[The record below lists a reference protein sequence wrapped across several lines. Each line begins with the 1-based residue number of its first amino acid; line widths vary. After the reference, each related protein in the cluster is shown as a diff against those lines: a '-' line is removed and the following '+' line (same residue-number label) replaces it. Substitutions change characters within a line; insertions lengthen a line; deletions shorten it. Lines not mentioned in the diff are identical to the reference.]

1 MAEYSR
7 LASGTVVSSGND
19 TLVKLPF
26 IPDFI
31 EISNQTRAVAISG
44 VTRAWWYKNMGQG
57 SAFLTT
63 TAAGP
68 ADGTSFIAPLG
79 GTSSATFTSGTG
91 FKTVS
96 AGLALQ
102 YGPVYA
108 HNSVAT
114 ADFAIAKSGAGG
126 SGPATTITTVTA
138 HNLVSGN
145 VVIFSNLYQT
155 STTGM
160 QQIAGIPF
168 VVTVSSPTIFTI
180 FWDTSNAVYTTFNSA
195 TSTGNVGSFK
205 KILYPDLYVPGT
217 AVVAAITRSTTTTVQ
232 TTAPHNF
239 VVGQE
244 VAFRIPS
251 IPGVL
256 PPAWGT
262 TELNSLPNVQI
273 PGSPIYGY
281 VVSVTNSTTFVVN
294 IDSSAFTAFSVVF
307 PFLSFVGRTPP
318 QVVAV
323 GDVNTGGWPI
333 SAGSDLYPSPL
344 VFDGFGTTA
353 TRTINGPAIQGAY
366 INATFMGFVIGDP
379 ISGTAED
386 VIYWRAHLHDKNYP

>member
-7 LASGTVVSSGND
+7 LASGTVSSSGGD
-19 TLVKLPF
+19 TVVQIPF
-26 IPDFI
+26 LPDFI
-31 EISNQTRAVAISG
+31 EISNRTRAVAGAG

-57 SAFLTT
+57 SAFLDTF
-63 TAAGP
+63 
-68 ADGTSFIAPLG
+68 GTGDQFIAPIG
-79 GTSSATFTSGTG
+79 GTSSGALVSGTG
-91 FKTVS
+91 FKTIS
-96 AGLALQ
+96 AGLSFQ

-108 HNSVAT
+108 HESVSG
-114 ADFAIAKSGAGG
+114 ADFAISKA
-126 SGPATTITTVTA
+126 ATAVVTTDTN

-155 STTGM
+155 ATTGM

-168 VVTVSSPTIFTI
+168 VVTVTGATTFTI
-180 FWDTSNAVYTTFNSA
+180 PWDTSGSNYTAFDSD

-205 KILYPDLYVPGT
+205 KVLYPALYVPGT
-217 AVVAAITRSTTTTVQ
+217 AVISAITLGATTTVV

-244 VAFRIPS
+244 VAFRMPS
-251 IPGVL
+251 IPGVI

-262 TELNSLPNVQI
+262 TELNSLPNVNI

-281 VVSVTNSTTFVVN
+281 VVAVTNSTTVVVN
-294 IDSSAFTAFSVVF
+294 IDSSTFTAFNVNW
-307 PFLSFVGRTPP
+307 PFLSFSGRTPP
-318 QVVAV
+318 QIVAV

-344 VFDGFGTTA
+344 VYDGFGIA
-353 TRTINGPAIQGAY
+353 QRRTINGPAIQGAY
-366 INATFMGFVIGDP
+366 INATFMGFVIGD
-379 ISGTAED
+379 SVAGTAED
-386 VIYWRAHLHDKNYP
+386 VIYWRAYMHDKNYP

>member
-7 LASGTVVSSGND
+7 LASGQVVSAGGDTVV
-19 TLVKLPF
+19 VVPF

-31 EISNQTRAVAISG
+31 SISNRTRAVAGAG
-44 VTRAWWYKNMGQG
+44 VTSAYWNTDQGQG
-57 SAFLTT
+57 SAFLNTF
-63 TAAGP
+63 
-68 ADGTSFIAPLG
+68 GTGEQFIAPVG
-79 GTSSATFTSGTG
+79 GTSSGALVSGTG
-91 FKTVS
+91 FSTIQ
-96 AGLALQ
+96 AGLSLQ
-102 YGPVYA
+102 YGPLYSHTVG
-108 HNSVAT
+108 
-114 ADFAIAKSGAGG
+114 DFTISKAN
-126 SGPATTITTVTA
+126 PALVTTTVA

-145 VVIFSNLYQT
+145 VVIFENLYQT

-168 VVTVSSPTIFTI
+168 VVTVTGATTFTI
-180 FWDTSNAVYTTFNSA
+180 PWNTNQSNYTSFNSA

-205 KILYPDLYVPGT
+205 KILYPALYVPGT
-217 AVVAAITRSTTTTVQ
+217 SVISAITLGATTTIV
-232 TTAPHNF
+232 TTSPHNF

-251 IPGVL
+251 IPGVT

-262 TELNSLPNVQI
+262 TELNSLPNTLI

-281 VVSVTNSTTFVVN
+281 VVSVTNSTTVVVN
-294 IDSSAFTAFSVVF
+294 INSATYTAFNSNY

-318 QVVAV
+318 QIVAV

-344 VFDGFGTTA
+344 VFDGFSTTA
-353 TRTINGPAIQGAY
+353 KRTINGPAIQGAY
-366 INATFMGFVIGDP
+366 INNTFMGFVIG
-379 ISGTAED
+379 SSVAGTAAD
-386 VIYWRAHLHDKNYP
+386 VIYWRAYMHDKNYP

>member
-1 MAEYSR
+1 MAEYSK
-7 LASGTVVSSGND
+7 LASGSAISAGND
-19 TLVKLPF
+19 TVVKIPF

-31 EISNQTRAVAISG
+31 EISNRTRAVAGAG

-57 SAFLTT
+57 SAFLDTF
-63 TAAGP
+63 
-68 ADGTSFIAPLG
+68 GTGDQFIAPVG
-79 GTSSATFTSGTG
+79 GTSSGALVSGTG
-91 FKTVS
+91 FKTIQ

-108 HNSVAT
+108 HESVAG
-114 ADFAIAKSGAGG
+114 ADFAISKAN
-126 SGPATTITTVTA
+126 PALVTTDTA

-155 STTGM
+155 SSTGM

-168 VVTVSSPTIFTI
+168 VVTVTGATTFTI
-180 FWDTSNAVYTTFNSA
+180 PWDTSGSNYTAFDSD

-205 KILYPDLYVPGT
+205 KILYPALYIPGS
-217 AVVAAITRSTTTTVQ
+217 AVISAITLGATTTVV

-251 IPGVL
+251 IPGVI

-262 TELNSLPNVQI
+262 TELNSLPNAQI

-281 VVSVTNSTTFVVN
+281 VVSVTNSTTVVVN
-294 IDSSAFTAFSVVF
+294 IDSTAYTAFNVNW
-307 PFLSFVGRTPP
+307 PFLSFIGRTPP
-318 QVVAV
+318 QIVAV

-344 VFDGFGTTA
+344 IYDGFGIAA

-366 INATFMGFVIGDP
+366 INATFQGFVIGD
-379 ISGTAED
+379 SVAGTAED
-386 VIYWRAHLHDKNYP
+386 VIYWRAYLHDKNYP

>member
-31 EISNQTRAVAISG
+31 EISNRSRAVAGAG

-57 SAFLTT
+57 AAFLDTF
-63 TAAGP
+63 
-68 ADGTSFIAPLG
+68 GTGDQFIAPFG
-79 GTSSATFTSGTG
+79 GISSGALISGTG
-91 FKTVS
+91 FKTVY

-108 HNSVAT
+108 HLSVAL
-114 ADFAIAKSGAGG
+114 ADFSITKAANAV
-126 SGPATTITTVTA
+126 ITTTTA

-155 STTGM
+155 ATTGM
-160 QQIAGIPF
+160 QQLAGIPF
-168 VVTVSSPTIFTI
+168 VVTVTSATEFSIC
-180 FWDTSNAVYTTFNSA
+180 WDTSGSNYTVFNSA
-195 TSTGNVGSFK
+195 TSLNNAGSFK
-205 KILYPDLYVPGT
+205 KILYPALYVPG
-217 AVVAAITRSTTTTVQ
+217 VSFICNITLGVTTTVE
-232 TTAPHNF
+232 TTAPHNY

-251 IPGVL
+251 VPGVI
-256 PPAWGT
+256 PPVFGP
-262 TELNSLPNVQI
+262 TELNSLPNVLI

-281 VVSVTNSTTFVVN
+281 VVSVTDSTTFVVN
-294 IDSSAFTAFSVVF
+294 IDSSAYTAFNVNF

-344 VFDGFGTTA
+344 VFDGFGISA

-366 INATFMGFVIGDP
+366 INATFMGFVIGDAVA
-379 ISGTAED
+379 GTEGD
-386 VIYWRAHLHDKNYP
+386 VVYWRAHLHDKNYP

>member
-7 LASGTVVSSGND
+7 LASGTVLSAGND

-31 EISNQTRAVAISG
+31 EISNRSRAVAITG

-63 TAAGP
+63 TGAGP
-68 ADGTSFIAPLG
+68 ADGTSFIAPIG
-79 GTSSATFTSGTG
+79 GTSSAGFTSGTG
-91 FKTVS
+91 FSTVS

-102 YGPVYA
+102 YGPVYSFA
-108 HNSVAT
+108 TGTFTISKANPALVTTSVN
-114 ADFAIAKSGAGG
+114 
-126 SGPATTITTVTA
+126 

-168 VVTVSSPTIFTI
+168 VVTVTGATTFTI
-180 FWDTSNAVYTTFNSA
+180 PWNTNQSGYTAFDSA
-195 TSTGNVGSFK
+195 TSTGNVGSWK
-205 KILYPDLYVPGT
+205 KVLYPALYVPGI
-217 AVVAAITRSTTTTVQ
+217 AVISAITLGATTTVV

-262 TELNSLPNVQI
+262 TELNSLPNVNI

-294 IDSSAFTAFSVVF
+294 IDSSAYTAFNNNY
-307 PFLSFVGRTPP
+307 PFLSFIGRTPP

-344 VFDGFGTTA
+344 VFDGFGISA

-366 INATFMGFVIGDP
+366 INATFMGFVIGDA
-379 ISGTAED
+379 IAGTAED

>member
-7 LASGTVVSSGND
+7 LASGTVSSSGND
-19 TLVKLPF
+19 TMVQIPF

-31 EISNQTRAVAISG
+31 EISNRTRAVAGAG

-57 SAFLTT
+57 SAFLDTF
-63 TAAGP
+63 
-68 ADGTSFIAPLG
+68 GTGDQFIAPIG
-79 GTSSATFTSGTG
+79 GTSSGALVSGTG
-91 FKTVS
+91 FSTFM

-102 YGPVYA
+102 YGPVYSFA
-108 HNSVAT
+108 TGTFTISKANPALVTTSV
-114 ADFAIAKSGAGG
+114 
-126 SGPATTITTVTA
+126 A

-145 VVIFSNLYQT
+145 VVIFANLSQT

-168 VVTVSSPTIFTI
+168 VVTVTGATTFTI
-180 FWDTSNAVYTTFNSA
+180 PWNTNQSNYTAFNSA
-195 TSTGNVGSFK
+195 TSSGNVGSFK
-205 KILYPDLYVPGT
+205 KILYPALYVPGT
-217 AVVAAITRSTTTTVQ
+217 AVISAITLGATTTVV

-262 TELNSLPNVQI
+262 TELNSLPNVLI

-281 VVSVTNSTTFVVN
+281 VVSVTNSTTVVVN
-294 IDSSAFTAFSVVF
+294 IDSTTYTAFNNNF
-307 PFLSFVGRTPP
+307 PYLSFPGRTPP
-318 QVVAV
+318 QIVAV

-344 VFDGFGTTA
+344 VYDGFGIA
-353 TRTINGPAIQGAY
+353 QRRTINGPAIQGAY
-366 INATFMGFVIGDP
+366 INATFMGFVIGD
-379 ISGTAED
+379 SVAGTADD
-386 VIYWRAHLHDKNYP
+386 VIYWRAYLHDKNYP

>member
-7 LASGTVVSSGND
+7 LASGQVSSAGGDTVV
-19 TLVKLPF
+19 VVPFLPDY
-26 IPDFI
+26 IN
-31 EISNQTRAVAISG
+31 ISNRTRAVAGAG
-44 VTRAWWYKNMGQG
+44 VTNAWWMKDMGEG
-57 SAFLTT
+57 SAFLDTF
-63 TAAGP
+63 
-68 ADGTSFIAPLG
+68 GTGVQFIAPLG
-79 GTSSATFTSGTG
+79 GTSSGALVSGTG
-91 FKTVS
+91 FKTIQ
-96 AGLALQ
+96 AGLSFQ

-108 HNSVAT
+108 HLSVAT
-114 ADFAIAKSGAGG
+114 ADFAIAKSISDGAV
-126 SGPATTITTVTA
+126 TTITTVTA

-145 VVIFSNLYQT
+145 WVIFANLYQT

-160 QQIAGIPF
+160 QQMAGIPF
-168 VVTVSSPTIFTI
+168 MVTVVSPTVFTI
-180 FWDTSNAVYTTFNSA
+180 NWNTFGSNYTAFNTA
-195 TSTGNVGSFK
+195 TATGNVGSFK
-205 KILYPDLYVPGT
+205 KILYPALYVPG
-217 AVVAAITRSTTTTVQ
+217 VSFISAITLGATTTVV

-251 IPGVL
+251 IPGVI

-262 TELNSLPNVQI
+262 TQLNSLPNLTI

-294 IDSSAFTAFSVVF
+294 INSTAFTAFNDNY

-333 SAGSDLYPSPL
+333 SVGSDLYPSPL
-344 VFDGFGTTA
+344 VFDGFSVTA
-353 TRTINGPAIQGAY
+353 KRTINGPAIQGAY
-366 INATFMGFVIGDP
+366 VNNTFMGFVIG
-379 ISGTAED
+379 SAVAGTAED
-386 VIYWRAHLHDKNYP
+386 IIYWRAYMHDKNYP